1 MTPTSHDQSRNFGT
15 NPALSSAFLNPVTL
29 RIRRMHHQCGKDIQD
44 VSHPFAVAVA
54 HDRGVEAEHLLGGL
68 GKNWTRFTRP
78 GKRLQKAIKKWPL
91 K

>member
-1 MTPTSHDQSRNFGT
+1 MINHDI
-15 NPALSSAFLNPVTL
+15 SAQTRHSEAILTPVTL

-68 GKNWTRFTRP
+68 GKNWARY
-78 GKRLQKAIKKWPL
+78 GQV
-91 K
+91 